1 MIVRSGAHPAEQE
14 AVHTEHFRAADFSS
28 VVDAVNEYAG
38 ATGRSAL
45 SLGGW
50 EADDP
55 AILPPER
62 LVENLSRIPARLT
75 GYTYIRDLHAAKRYA
90 AEVFAHGIR
99 LDGQPVT
106 PEHAAVLPN
115 STQALLLILAALKD
129 QGIAHVVVAAPGY
142 FAAAQACRHLGLSLT
157 IVPASDFVTG
167 TLDTVA
173 ILDAVRR
180 PRSALIITNPAY
192 SIGVEYG
199 WHCLRSLFA
208 ALPEDSPVVLDETR
222 LGLNWHDEA
231 PWYSADYPAQI
242 LIIRSP
248 SKIFFIN
255 GQKTSIIL
263 AAPHLIRRIE
273 QVSEGLLGSLAG
285 AFEPVALA
293 YLDCWRQWVDEV
305 LLSELGPLRRWRRG
319 VIACFK
325 RNRRAAALHLGRRG
339 FTLSPVDSG
348 PYVLACAQYP
358 IDLRPDSYHIAS
370 TAGVLMMDS
379 AYFFHQHS
387 VWAGFR
393 VNLGGRQK
401 DMIEAINRVFPLD
414 VAAHSH
420 PATLTTATAERRL
433 PVQL

>member
-1 MIVRSGAHPAEQE
+1 MRI
-14 AVHTEHFRAADFSS
+14 RALGTAGFSA
-28 VVDAVNEYAG
+28 VVDAVHEYAG
-38 ATGRSAL
+38 ATGSTAL

-62 LVENLSRIPARLT
+62 LVENLSMIPARLT

-90 AEVFAHGIR
+90 AEVFSYGIR
-99 LDGQPVT
+99 LEGQRLT
-106 PEHAAVLPN
+106 PAHAAILPN
-115 STQALLLILAALKD
+115 STQALLLILASLKD

-142 FAAAQACRHLGLSLT
+142 FAAAEACRHLGLSLSV
-157 IVPASDFVTG
+157 VPAADFVTG
-167 TLDTVA
+167 ALDTEA
-173 ILDAVRR
+173 ILAAVRR
-180 PRSALIITNPAY
+180 QRSALILTNPAY

-199 WHCLRSLFA
+199 WPCLRSLFA
-208 ALPEDSPVVLDETR
+208 ALPEGTPVVLDETR
-222 LGLNWHDEA
+222 LGLNWHDDA
-231 PWYSADYPAQI
+231 PWYPADYPAEI

-285 AFEPVALA
+285 VSEPVALA
-293 YLDCWRQWVDEV
+293 YLDCWRQWVDELHV
-305 LLSELGPLRRWRRG
+305 EKPGPLLRWRRG
-319 VIACFK
+319 VITCFK
-325 RNRRAAALHLGRRG
+325 RNLQAAALHLGHRG

-348 PYVLACAQYP
+348 PYVLACVEHGQ
-358 IDLRPDSYHIAS
+358 DRRLDSYHIAR

-387 VWAGFR
+387 SWTGFR
-393 VNLGGRQK
+393 VNLGGRQT
-401 DMIEAINRVFPLD
+401 DIVEAIARVFPLQ
-414 VAAHSH
+414 VGGNS
-420 PATLTTATAERRL
+420 R
-433 PVQL
+433 PVPDDLLR

>member
-1 MIVRSGAHPAEQE
+1 MIVSSRVLPAELE
-14 AVHTEHFRAADFSS
+14 ALDAEHLRAADFSY
-28 VVDAVNEYAG
+28 VVDALKEYAG
-38 ATGRSAL
+38 ATGSTAL

-62 LVENLSRIPARLT
+62 LDEKLSRIPARLS
-75 GYTYIRDLHAAKRYA
+75 GYTYIRDLHAAKQHA

-99 LDGQPVT
+99 LEGQLPT

-142 FAAAQACRHLGLSLT
+142 FAAAEACRHLGLSLS
-157 IVPASDFVTG
+157 IVPAADFVTG
-167 TLDTVA
+167 ALDTGA
-173 ILDAVRR
+173 ILATVSRR
-180 PRSALIITNPAY
+180 RSALILTNPAY

-199 WHCLRSLFA
+199 WPCLRSLLA
-208 ALPEDSPVVLDETR
+208 ALPEGSPVVLDETR
-222 LGLNWHDEA
+222 LGLNWRDEA
-231 PWYSADYPAQI
+231 PWYRADYPAEVA
-242 LIIRSP
+242 IIRSP

-305 LLSELGPLRRWRRG
+305 RAEELGPLRRWRRG

-325 RNRRAAALHLGRRG
+325 RNRRAAALHLRPRG

-348 PYVLACAQYP
+348 PYVLACAQYAEGRR
-358 IDLRPDSYHIAS
+358 LDSYRIAR

-379 AYFFHQHS
+379 AYFFHSHS
-387 VWAGFR
+387 GWTGFR

-401 DMIEAINRVFPLD
+401 DMIEAIDRVFPLPE
-414 VAAHSH
+414 AAHTH
-420 PATLTTATAERRL
+420 PADFDRRRC
-433 PVQL
+433 